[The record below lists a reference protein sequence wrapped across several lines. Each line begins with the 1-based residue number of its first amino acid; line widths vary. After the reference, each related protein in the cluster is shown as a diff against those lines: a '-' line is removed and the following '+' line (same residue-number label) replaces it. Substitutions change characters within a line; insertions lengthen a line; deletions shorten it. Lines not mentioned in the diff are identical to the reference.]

1 MLLKDPNLHK
11 SQFFVENHAW
21 YCIVKK
27 KKKLPFQKSKS
38 NFSGYIGKAMGSH
51 FQVLVLNYLSLFAG
65 MQ

>member
-27 KKKLPFQKSKS
+27 KKKLPFQIKV
-38 NFSGYIGKAMGSH
+38 KAT
-51 FQVLVLNYLSLFAG
+51 SLAI
-65 MQ
+65 